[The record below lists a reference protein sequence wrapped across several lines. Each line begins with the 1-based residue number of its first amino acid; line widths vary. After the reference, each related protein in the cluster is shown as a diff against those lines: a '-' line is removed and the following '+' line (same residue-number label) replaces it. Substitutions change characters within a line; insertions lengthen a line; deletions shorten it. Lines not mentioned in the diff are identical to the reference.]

1 MIRRTWTYLNL
12 LFLLLA
18 FAVEYYSF
26 HDFWQ
31 QPSTQVL
38 DVQGVGW
45 WRLALADTPWPM
57 SPRIVAISLK
67 GH

>member
-1 MIRRTWTYLNL
+1 MIRRTWTYLNV

-45 WRLALADTPWPM
+45 
-57 SPRIVAISLK
+57 
-67 GH
+67 